1 MCFTSFRITV
11 IPPCCVATT
20 GVPVSNL
27 CLRFF
32 FFFFFSRARINRGW
46 ILDGSRSFRAFRR
59 PQHPLRIKRIT
70 RIRNWR
76 ERIIRPP
83 CCLRRKIFLIPFY
96 SGYAYIN
103 IISVSSNRRAFHF
116 VYIYIYKFPWKF
128 LSNEILATKII
139 MPLII
144 FSRKFCQL
152 KFPSELTSTENNSKN
167 IRYEKLREEER
178 I

>member
-20 GVPVSNL
+20 GVPHNGLFLFFHPSIQSL
-27 CLRFF
+27 LRFFF

-76 ERIIRPP
+76 ERIIRSP

-103 IISVSSNRRAFHF
+103 IISVSSNRRAIHF
-116 VYIYIYKFPWKF
+116 ICIHFRENSFRMKFS
-128 LSNEILATKII
+128 L
-139 MPLII
+139 
-144 FSRKFCQL
+144 RK
-152 KFPSELTSTENNSKN
+152 
-167 IRYEKLREEER
+167 
-178 I
+178 